1 MRSLAP
7 YRPLSSASLLS
18 RAARL
23 ALVAALAAFAAGVG
37 HVTPAHAVSSLGG
50 IMAHSPDDIG
60 GFSTLSGD
68 DATVNVTLPFT
79 FQVEGTGYTLI
90 TLSTNGWIEFGGLT
104 GGGTDFSNDCLPTS
118 IHTNPFLAAYWDD
131 LVTFGTHVRYGTV
144 GSAPNRVFIADY
156 EVDLFGGSEGSDDV
170 RFQVQL
176 HEMSNVITVKYRD
189 SQFSANG
196 QQATIGFQ
204 GAGGASADTQ
214 PLTCNGK
221 VLDDNRPNEGWAA
234 DVGRAGNIVMSAVNM
249 HSPDDLS
256 GFATLSGDDA
266 TVNVTMPFSVT
277 IEGTNYSLLTLS
289 TNGWVEFGGG
299 TGGGSD
305 FSNDCLPT
313 PVHTNPFLAAYW
325 DDMQTFGT
333 HIRYGTVGTA
343 PNRVFIADY
352 EVDLFA
358 GNEGADDTRFQIQ
371 IHEGSSLINVR
382 YRDSQHAANG
392 QSGTIGF
399 QGAGGAS
406 AEAYALGCNAKILDD
421 NQNDRDGWSVHPR
434 ELGAISLHGVLAH
447 SPDDITGFA
456 TLSGDDATANVT
468 MPFSVAIDGT
478 NYSLVTISTNGWM
491 EFGGGTG
498 GGTDFSNDCLPTS
511 VHTNPFLA
519 AYWDDLKT
527 FGSAVRYGTVG
538 SSPNRVFIADYQ
550 TELFSGNEDVRI
562 QVQVHEGSNVITV
575 KYPLAQPG
583 ANGQG
588 ATLGFQGAG
597 GASAIAHPLVCNGKI
612 LDDNRPG
619 EGWSI
624 APLPVCGNGVVETKE
639 DCDEGAANGTGASCC
654 TSTCDFRGA
663 GQVCRSGSGDVCD
676 PDEACTG
683 GAGTCPGD
691 VVNGGA
697 TCRAAADS
705 CDVAEICTGVAGQAC
720 PGDAFEPSFVV
731 CRGSAGACDPVE
743 NCTGTGPACP
753 GDAKS
758 TAQCRAASGACD
770 VAENCD
776 GVGNDCPADGFASG
790 ATQCRASAGACDPA
804 ENCTGTGPACPGDAK
819 STSQCRAS
827 AGGCDVAESCDG
839 VSNDCPGD
847 GFASGGTQCRA
858 SAGACDPAETCS
870 GTGPSCPGDAK
881 STAQC
886 RASAGA
892 CDLAESCDGVSND
905 CPADA
910 KSSAQCR
917 ASAGACDVAESCDGV
932 GNDCPADAKST
943 AECRAAADVCDVAE
957 ACDGVGN
964 DCPADAFASSATVC
978 RASAG
983 ACDVADNCSGTGAA
997 CPADA
1002 KSSAECRAAADVCDV
1017 AEACDGVGNDC
1028 PADGF
1033 ASSATVCRVSAGACD
1048 VVDNC
1053 SGSGAAC
1060 PADAK
1065 SSAECRAAA
1074 DVCDVAEACDGV
1086 GNDCPADGFASSA
1099 TVCRVSAGACDVAD
1113 NCSGTGAACPTDVKS
1128 SAECRAA
1135 ADVCDVAEA
1144 CDGVGNDCP
1153 ADGFASSATVC
1164 RASAGAC
1171 DVADNCTGTG
1181 AACPADAKSS
1191 AECRAAV
1198 DVCDVAETCDGIDD
1212 DCPADGFALGTQE
1225 CRASAGACDVAEN
1238 CTGAGAACPADA
1250 KSSAECRAAV
1260 DVCDVAETC
1269 DGVDDDCPADA
1280 FEPVTT
1286 ECRATADVC
1295 DVAETC
1301 SGTDAAC
1308 PADAFEPATTECRA
1322 AVGQCDVAE
1331 ACTGTGA
1338 ACPGDAFE
1346 PDGTACDD
1354 TDVCTDLDECT
1365 SGVCV
1370 GDPATCGDGVL
1381 LPLCEICDDGNV
1393 TNGDGCDDQC
1403 MIEAGIGCFPDP
1415 IPGCRQVLADKPQPL
1430 FQLKNKANDRGDQ
1443 LKWKW
1448 FKGFA
1453 APIPLE
1459 YGDPLTTTDYVLC
1472 AYDASDTLI
1481 LKAHAPAGGICRD
1494 GPCWAPLGGGGFKY
1508 KDKDGTPDG
1517 VKTLYLRGNRVGL
1530 LAKGEHLSLP
1540 ADMTTI
1546 TQPLTVQIQNSD
1558 GFCFE
1563 AIYVAPPKK
1572 QKVDQFKD
1580 KDKP

>member
-1 MRSLAP
+1 MRSPALCRLHSSTSLA
-7 YRPLSSASLLS
+7 S

-23 ALVAALAAFAAGVG
+23 AFIAALAAFAVGVG
-37 HVTPAHAVSSLGG
+37 QVTPAGAVSSLGG

-79 FQVEGTGYTLI
+79 FQVEGIGYTLV

-104 GGGTDFSNDCLPTS
+104 GGGTDFSNDCLPTA

-131 LVTFGTHVRYGTV
+131 LVTFGTNVRYGTV
-144 GSAPNRVFIADY
+144 GDAPNRVFIADY

-266 TVNVTMPFSVT
+266 TANVTLPFSVS

-289 TNGWVEFGGG
+289 TNGWAEFGGV
-299 TGGGSD
+299 TGGGAD

-313 PVHTNPFLAAYW
+313 AIHTNPFLAAYW
-325 DDMQTFGT
+325 DDLQTFGT
-333 HIRYGTVGTA
+333 HVRYGTVGTA

-358 GNEGADDTRFQIQ
+358 GSEGADDTRFQIQ
-371 IHEGSSLINVR
+371 IHEGSNLINVR

-406 AEAYALGCNAKILDD
+406 AEVYALGCNAKILDD

-434 ELGAISLHGVLAH
+434 ELGGISLHGVLAH

-456 TLSGDDATANVT
+456 TLSGDDSTVNAT
-468 MPFSVAIDGT
+468 MPFSIAIDGT
-478 NYSLVTISTNGWM
+478 SYSLVTISTNGWM

-498 GGTDFSNDCLPTS
+498 GGTDFSNDCLPTAT
-511 VHTNPFLA
+511 HTNPFLA

-538 SSPNRVFIADYQ
+538 SSPNRVFIVDYQ

-562 QVQVHEGSNVITV
+562 QVQVHEGSDVITV

-597 GASAIAHPLVCNGKI
+597 GASAVAHPLVCNGKI

-624 APLPVCGNGVVETKE
+624 APLPVCGNGTVETME
-639 DCDEGAANGTGASCC
+639 DCDEGAGNGTGTSCC

-663 GQVCRSGSGDVCD
+663 GQVCRGGSGDVCD
-676 PDEACTG
+676 PDETCTG
-683 GAGTCPGD
+683 SAGACPGD
-691 VVNGGA
+691 VVNGGT
-697 TCRAAADS
+697 TCRTAAGS
-705 CDVAEICTGVAGQAC
+705 CDVAETCTGVAGQAC
-720 PGDAFEPSFVV
+720 PGDAFEPGSVV
-731 CRGSAGACDPVE
+731 CRGAVGACDLAE
-743 NCTGTGPACP
+743 NCTGTGATCP
-753 GDAKS
+753 VDAKS
-758 TAQCRAASGACD
+758 TAQCRASSGTCD
-770 VAENCD
+770 VAESCD
-776 GVGNDCPADGFASG
+776 GISNDCPADGFASA
-790 ATQCRASAGACDPA
+790 ATQCRASAGSCDPA
-804 ENCTGTGPACPGDAK
+804 ENCTGTGPICPGDAK
-819 STSQCRAS
+819 STGQCRAS
-827 AGGCDVAESCDG
+827 AGTCDVAESCDG
-839 VSNDCPGD
+839 VSNNCPAD
-847 GFASGGTQCRA
+847 GFVSGGTQCRA
-858 SAGACDPAETCS
+858 SAGACDPAEACT
-870 GTGPSCPGDAK
+870 GTGPSCPSDAK
-881 STAQC
+881 STALC
-886 RASAGA
+886 RGSAGA
-892 CDLAESCDGVSND
+892 CDLAETCDGVSND

-917 ASAGACDVAESCDGV
+917 ASAGTCDVAESCDGI

-957 ACDGVGN
+957 TCDGVGD
-964 DCPADAFASSATVC
+964 DCPADGFASSATLC
-978 RASAG
+978 RAAAG

-997 CPADA
+997 CPVDA
-1002 KSSAECRAAADVCDV
+1002 KSTAECRTAADVCDVAETCDGVGDDCPADGFAPSAQECRASAGVCDVADNCSGTGAACPTDAKSTAECRAAADVCDV
-1017 AEACDGVGNDC
+1017 AEACDG
-1028 PADGF
+1028 
-1033 ASSATVCRVSAGACD
+1033 
-1048 VVDNC
+1048 
-1053 SGSGAAC
+1053 
-1060 PADAK
+1060 
-1065 SSAECRAAA
+1065 
-1074 DVCDVAEACDGV
+1074 
-1086 GNDCPADGFASSA
+1086 
-1099 TVCRVSAGACDVAD
+1099 
-1113 NCSGTGAACPTDVKS
+1113 
-1128 SAECRAA
+1128 
-1135 ADVCDVAEA
+1135 
-1144 CDGVGNDCP
+1144 
-1153 ADGFASSATVC
+1153 
-1164 RASAGAC
+1164 
-1171 DVADNCTGTG
+1171 
-1181 AACPADAKSS
+1181 
-1191 AECRAAV
+1191 
-1198 DVCDVAETCDGIDD
+1198 IDD
-1212 DCPADGFALGTQE
+1212 DCPT
-1225 CRASAGACDVAEN
+1225 
-1238 CTGAGAACPADA
+1238 
-1250 KSSAECRAAV
+1250 
-1260 DVCDVAETC
+1260 
-1269 DGVDDDCPADA
+1269 DA

-1286 ECRATADVC
+1286 ECRVTADVC

-1301 SGTDAAC
+1301 TGSAAAC

-1322 AVGQCDVAE
+1322 AADVCDVAE
-1331 ACTGTGA
+1331 TCAGSGA
-1338 ACPGDAFE
+1338 ACPVDAFEPATTECRAAAGSCDVAETCTGSGEACPADGFE
-1346 PDGTACDD
+1346 PDGTSCDD
-1354 TDVCTDLDECT
+1354 ADVCTDVDECT

-1370 GDPATCGDGVL
+1370 GDPAMCGDGAL
-1381 LPLCEICDDGNV
+1381 LPLCEICDDGNLA
-1393 TNGDGCDDQC
+1393 NGDGCDDQC
-1403 MIEAGIGCFPDP
+1403 MIEAGIACFPDP

-1430 FQLKNKANDRGDQ
+1430 IQLKNKANDRGDQ
-1443 LKWKW
+1443 MKWKW

-1453 APIPLE
+1453 APIPEE

-1472 AYDASDTLI
+1472 AYDASGTVI

-1517 VKTLYLRGNRVGL
+1517 VKTLFLKGNRVGL
-1530 LAKGEHLSLP
+1530 LAKGEHLTLP

-1546 TQPLTVQIQNSD
+1546 VQPLTVQIQNSD

-1563 AIYVAPPKK
+1563 AVYAAPAMK